1 MSRLQK
7 HIGKTILCRKLASQ
21 LSSLASVKNRCG
33 KELALHRLRSTS
45 VPIVQ
50 CSEVSMVFRI
60 IAVLIF
66 GAICYGIS
74 AEDGETRIAMLL
86 LPVTAFA
93 AMALLSIND

>member
-1 MSRLQK
+1 
-7 HIGKTILCRKLASQ
+7 
-21 LSSLASVKNRCG
+21 
-33 KELALHRLRSTS
+33 
-45 VPIVQ
+45 
-50 CSEVSMVFRI
+50 MVFRI